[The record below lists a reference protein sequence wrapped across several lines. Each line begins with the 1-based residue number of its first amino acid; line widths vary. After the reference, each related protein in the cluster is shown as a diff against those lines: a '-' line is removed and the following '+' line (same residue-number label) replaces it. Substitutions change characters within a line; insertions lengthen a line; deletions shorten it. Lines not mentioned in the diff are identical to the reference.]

1 MKRVYSR
8 RDFLKLG
15 GLALSSMAF
24 NAFPYPQ
31 DEYGFLSG
39 EIGRVTHSQ
48 SISVY
53 QRPNDQSEILRQL
66 FRDELV
72 NIYQEV
78 TPLTGPEWN
87 PLWFRV
93 WGGYIHSA
101 FVQRVRIRQNKPL
114 SSLPES
120 GRQLCEV
127 TVPYTQ
133 IYYHTKANGWELKNR
148 LYYETTHWAVGLDEG
163 PDGQA
168 WYRVFDEG
176 MRLEYHVPAAHLRPI
191 FDEEILPISPDVPPH
206 KKRIEVSISQ
216 QSLIAYEDD
225 QPVFETRIS
234 SGRLHRYNPPQGTNT
249 PKGSSNVYSKMPT
262 KHMGNLLLTGAP
274 DVYTLPGVPWTIFFG
289 DIGIGV
295 AFHGAYWHN
304 NFGVPMSAG
313 CVNMRP
319 QEAKWLFRWT
329 TPLWPPPEGER
340 KFWEQTGLGTS
351 VLVY

>member
-1 MKRVYSR
+1 MKQDYSR

-53 QRPNDQSEILRQL
+53 RKPDDQSEILRQL

-78 TPLTGPEWN
+78 TPITGPEWN
-87 PLWFRV
+87 PLWYRV

-101 FVQRVRIRQNKPL
+101 FVQRAQIRHNKPL

-133 IYYHTKANGWELKNR
+133 IYYHTRANGWELKNR

-168 WYRVFDEG
+168 WYRIFDEG

-191 FDEEILPISPDVPPH
+191 SDEELSPISPGVPPH

-216 QSLIAYEDD
+216 QTLIAYEED
-225 QPVFETRIS
+225 QQVFETRIS
-234 SGRLHRYNPPQGTNT
+234 SGRLHRYDPPQGTNT
-249 PKGSSNVYSKMPT
+249 PRGDSSVYSKMPT

-289 DIGIGV
+289 DMGVGV

-319 QEAKWLFRWT
+319 HEAKWLFRWT
-329 TPLWPPPEGER
+329 TPLWPPAEGDR
-340 KFWEQTGLGTS
+340 RFWERTGLGTS
-351 VLVY
+351 VRVY

>member
-1 MKRVYSR
+1 MKQALSR

-15 GLALSSMAF
+15 GLAASSMAF

-39 EIGRVTHSQ
+39 DIGRVTHSQ

-53 QRPNDQSEILRQL
+53 RKPNDQSEILRQL

-78 TPLTGPEWN
+78 TPVSGPEWN
-87 PLWFRV
+87 PLWYRV

-101 FVQRVRIRQNKPL
+101 FVQRARIRHNQPL
-114 SSLPES
+114 DKLPES

-133 IYYHTKANGWELKNR
+133 IYYHTQANGWELKNR
-148 LYYETTHWAVGLDEG
+148 LYYETTHWVVGLEEG

-191 FDEEILPISPDVPPH
+191 PDNELLPISPDVPPH
-206 KKRIEVSISQ
+206 KKRIEVSIAQ
-216 QSLIAYEDD
+216 QNLIAYEEDR
-225 QPVFETRIS
+225 PVFETRIS
-234 SGRLHRYNPPQGTNT
+234 SGRLHRYDPPQGTNT
-249 PKGSSNVYSKMPT
+249 PKGRSNVYSKMPS
-262 KHMGNLLLTGAP
+262 KHMGGLLLTGAP

-289 DIGIGV
+289 DMGIGV

-304 NFGVPMSAG
+304 NYGVPMSAG

-319 QEAKWLFRWT
+319 QDAKWLFRWT

>member
-1 MKRVYSR
+1 MKHVFSR

-15 GLALSSMAF
+15 GLTISGMAF

-39 EIGRVTHSQ
+39 EFGRVTHSQ

-53 QRPNDQSEILRQL
+53 RRPNDQSEILRQL

-78 TPLTGPEWN
+78 TPVTGPEWN
-87 PLWFRV
+87 PLWYRV

-101 FVQRVRIRQNKPL
+101 YVQRVRIRHNKPL
-114 SSLPES
+114 DKLPES

-133 IYYHTKANGWELKNR
+133 IYYHTQANGWERKNR
-148 LYYETTHWAVGLDEG
+148 LYYETTHWAVGIEEG

-191 FDEEILPISPDVPPH
+191 PDEELLPISPDVPSH
-206 KKRIEVSISQ
+206 KKRIEVSIAQ
-216 QSLIAYEDD
+216 QSLTAYEEDEL
-225 QPVFETRIS
+225 VFERRIS

-249 PKGSSNVYSKMPT
+249 PKGSSNVYSKMPS
-262 KHMGNLLLTGAP
+262 KHMGGLLLTGAP

-289 DIGIGV
+289 DMGIGV

-304 NFGVPMSAG
+304 NYGVPMSAG

-319 QEAKWLFRWT
+319 EDAKWLFRWT
-329 TPLWPPPEGER
+329 TPLWPPSEGDR
-340 KFWEQTGLGTS
+340 RFWERTGLGTS